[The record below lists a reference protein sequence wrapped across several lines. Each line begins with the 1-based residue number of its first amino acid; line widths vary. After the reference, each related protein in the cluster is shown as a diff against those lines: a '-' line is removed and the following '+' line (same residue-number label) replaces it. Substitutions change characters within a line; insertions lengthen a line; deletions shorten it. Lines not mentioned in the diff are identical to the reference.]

1 MGAIIEILGDCS
13 IPREKREE
21 FQNCILHV
29 LDIGGMMRLEEVCKY
44 GKSVCLMTKASEYDE
59 EIGYYWGV
67 YNYFEDNE
75 WEPID
80 YFPQEQYFRSRKV
93 GGSVY
98 NRVVGICHM
107 LQELYSSGRCYV
119 RGDLTWSPLKM
130 VSWINKEFG
139 TNFDLEHRMDMLKIY
154 RALQSDYYCKD
165 KKPCIDL
172 LLDCAEIYD
181 RRYRFVENSREALRD
196 QIRSERSTE
205 EAEKFF
211 ERVGDYVFC
220 SENGYTQ
227 KLLELLEM
235 MAELNYEYDFSTDD
249 LLECGLDERLYWWS
263 EGAFDLSPRCL
274 TWLSGIQEKHQEIV
288 EKIRKNGKTCKI
300 TAKKLLTILERIDD
314 VYDGLYMFEETYY
327 DMLEQRSAEAMGA
340 VKLMESMCLQAEPVL
355 EKYQDEDDWYRLRF
369 SRPRREMKLYL
380 ALLGNRYLRKKT
392 LSF

>member
-1 MGAIIEILGDCS
+1 
-13 IPREKREE
+13 
-21 FQNCILHV
+21 
-29 LDIGGMMRLEEVCKY
+29 
-44 GKSVCLMTKASEYDE
+44 
-59 EIGYYWGV
+59 
-67 YNYFEDNE
+67 
-75 WEPID
+75 
-80 YFPQEQYFRSRKV
+80 
-93 GGSVY
+93 
-98 NRVVGICHM
+98 M

-119 RGDLTWSPLKM
+119 RGDLTWSPLKI

-154 RALQSDYYCKD
+154 RALQCDYYCKD
-165 KKPCIDL
+165 KKPSIDL
-172 LLDCAEIYD
+172 LIDCAEIYD
-181 RRYRFVENSREALRD
+181 KRYRFVENSREALRD
-196 QIRSERSTE
+196 KIRSERSTE

-274 TWLSGIQEKHQEIV
+274 TWLSRIQEKHQEIV

-300 TAKKLLTILERIDD
+300 TAKKLLTILECIDD